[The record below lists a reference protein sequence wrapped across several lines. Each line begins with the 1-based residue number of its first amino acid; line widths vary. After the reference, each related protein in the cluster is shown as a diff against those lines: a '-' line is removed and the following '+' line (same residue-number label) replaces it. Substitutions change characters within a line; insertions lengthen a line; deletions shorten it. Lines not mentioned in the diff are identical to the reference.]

1 MPSVLI
7 VYIENAAWGSVPTT
21 QPFIQISWASG
32 PPPMPKTRS
41 RGFIHYAVSNAQS
54 ISTCFSAQ
62 PFLQLVLMKNY
73 QVSDQC
79 NQLVRL
85 FCRNLQNLTKKFR
98 RNRPASFTVL
108 KSRKLCCNA
117 INLNFCQTNHMMEH
131 VTTVAPPHE
140 NLECLFTSHTL
151 FLWRR
156 DFILCNNNNFHL
168 PFFDIASIRF
178 RQDVPSKRRENFDTQ
193 LAFIEL

>member
-7 VYIENAAWGSVPTT
+7 VYIASVAWGSVPTT

-41 RGFIHYAVSNAQS
+41 RGFIHYAVLNAQS
-54 ISTCFSAQ
+54 ILTCFSAQ

-85 FCRNLQNLTKKFR
+85 FRRKFWLKSSDEIDK
-98 RNRPASFTVL
+98 PHVQTVL
-108 KSRKLCCNA
+108 KLRKLCCNA